1 MSVNGT
7 TIHELIK
14 ARPQEPCD
22 MVKFVWFDWT
32 MGQPDI
38 RLNVIWVYVC
48 EVSARLFLDE
58 IDI

>member
-1 MSVNGT
+1 
-7 TIHELIK
+7 
-14 ARPQEPCD
+14 